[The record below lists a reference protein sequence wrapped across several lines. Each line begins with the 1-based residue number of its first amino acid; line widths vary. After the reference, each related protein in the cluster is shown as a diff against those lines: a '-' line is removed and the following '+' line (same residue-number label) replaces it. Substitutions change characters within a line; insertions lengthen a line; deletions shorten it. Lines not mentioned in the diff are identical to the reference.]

1 LFSGGT
7 LDKGGATTWKM
18 SKIDQE
24 LDAVKQA
31 RGRRRPGRGGAGAG
45 QKKFK
50 VPRLPW
56 STGAHRPNEP
66 LRSTSS
72 VSRPDDGPGSSAQM
86 NISVVVY

>member
-1 LFSGGT
+1 ML
-7 LDKGGATTWKM
+7 LNKHEDAA
-18 SKIDQE
+18 DLEEVARE
-24 LDAVKQA
+24 LD
-31 RGRRRPGRGGAGAG
+31 RRSSR
-45 QKKFK
+45 

-86 NISVVVY
+86 NTSVVVY